1 MIVHVVVP
9 AGIDDPTR
17 PSGGNS
23 YDRRIC
29 RGLGELGWVVHEHPV
44 AGGWPTPVAEDRTA
58 LARVLGTVPDDG
70 IVLIDGLLASAAEL
84 ELRRVGRRLR
94 VLVLLHLP
102 LGVAAQ
108 DPAIAAAECQALGC
122 ADALIV
128 TSPWTRTW
136 LVEHYDL
143 LTGRIHLAEPGVDS
157 AELAEPSADG
167 GRLLCVGALLPH
179 KGQDVLVAA
188 LTPLAGRRW
197 RCRLVGAELDIDHA
211 RTVRALIVSAGLGD
225 RIEFTGPLPPADV
238 STIYADTDLLVVP
251 SRIETYGMVVLEALA
266 RGIPVVATTTGGLP
280 GVLGLS
286 DGGSGPGLL
295 VPAGDSQGLA
305 EVLRRWL
312 DDEQLR
318 HRLRL
323 AAAARRQTLRPWS
336 QTVDRVAAVLSEV
349 AA

>member
-29 RGLGELGWVVHEHPV
+29 DGLVELGWVVHEHPIV
-44 AGGWPTPVAEDRTA
+44 GSWPTPAAVDRTV
-58 LARVLGTVPDDG
+58 LARVLGTVPDEG
-70 IVLIDGLLASAAEL
+70 IVLIDGLLASAAAE
-84 ELRRVGRRLR
+84 ELRWIGRRLR
-94 VLVLLHLP
+94 VFVLLHLP

-108 DPAIAAAECQALGC
+108 DAAIAAVERQALGC
-122 ADALIV
+122 ADAVIV

-136 LVEHYDL
+136 LVEHCDL
-143 LTGRIHLAEPGVDS
+143 PPDRVHVAEPGVDS
-157 AELAEPSADG
+157 AELTEPSADG

-188 LTPLAGRRW
+188 LTLLAGRRW
-197 RCRLVGAELDIDHA
+197 RCRLVGAELDTDHA

-225 RIEFTGPLPPADV
+225 RIELTGPLPPADV
-238 STIYADTDLLVVP
+238 ATIYADTDLLVVP

-266 RGIPVVATTTGGLP
+266 RGIPVVATTAGGLP
-280 GVLGLS
+280 GVVGLD

-295 VPAGDSQGLA
+295 VPADDPRSLA

-318 HRLRL
+318 HRLRV
-323 AAAARRQTLRPWS
+323 AAAARRQTLPPWS
-336 QTVDRVAAVLSEV
+336 QTVDRVAAALREV